1 MATGVGDIFLDL
13 KLNKQPFEKGL
24 NETKAT
30 ATMAGKKIGMA
41 IAGAI
46 AGAVA
51 TVGFGHLISSTA
63 KLGDAVDKTSQ
74 KMGMSAQA
82 YQEWDFIMNGLLQFW
97 SPETICGR
105 WSRIYPGRRKR
116 HAERILPVSCSA
128 EVRRNWV
135 QC

>member
-24 NETKAT
+24 NETKTT
-30 ATMAGKKIGMA
+30 ATMAGRKIGMA

-82 YQEWDFIMNGLLQFW
+82 YQEWDFIMQRCGTSMDSMTMAMKKRASRPRGLWDCL
-97 SPETICGR
+97 PR
-105 WSRIYPGRRKR
+105 GRRVHIR
-116 HAERILPVSCSA
+116 GESSG
-128 EVRRNWV
+128 
-135 QC
+135 